1 MKGALRCVY
10 DHNGFVNEPNTRY
23 IGTNNLYTSN
33 HSNGSKGNVKNVY
46 WLPEQLFYGTLH
58 TDRH

>member
-1 MKGALRCVY
+1 MIIMVLLMNPTLDTLAQNSSYSG
-10 DHNGFVNEPNTRY
+10 
-23 IGTNNLYTSN
+23 NNLYTSN

-58 TDRH
+58 TERH